1 MTTPTR
7 PRLAQLA
14 ADVRDFDLNIEKV
27 LEGWSVSHAV
37 REMIANALDERVLTN
52 SGPVEIT
59 RVRRGTWCIRDNGRG
74 LRHTHFTQNEC
85 PEKVRR
91 EREVI
96 GRFGVGLKDA
106 LAVLDRRKVEISL
119 RSRHGDITLV
129 HQPKAGFP
137 DVTTLHARVQTPSDT
152 QMVGTEILLE
162 GVTDSDIETAK
173 SFFLEFSGEQVLET
187 TRIGQILAR
196 PSGHPARIYVKG
208 LVVSEEPEFAFSYN
222 VTALT
227 QAMRRALNRERTNV
241 GRSAYGDRVKAML
254 LAAAS
259 PAVAEV
265 LVQDLAKLSAGTAHE
280 EVRTWTDVGVR
291 ACQILNAAKPVVF
304 VTAEQLVH
312 DKEMVDRAIEDG
324 REVITIPNSVAA
336 KLPTVVDISGKPLQ
350 SLERF
355 ASDWSASVEF
365 CFIDEDDLTSAER
378 AIFSRWREIADLDGG
393 VPRIVRAV
401 LVSETM
407 RPSVTEG
414 MHPAGLWE
422 PVQGRVII
430 HRPELR
436 SLGAFAGTLLHELTH
451 ARSGHEDVSRDFEL
465 ALTSTIGRVSVTA
478 LKKRSADGTGSA
490 VSPANKR
497 LQPTKARRKSKT
509 RRANRKRIRG

>member
-7 PRLAQLA
+7 PRSVQDR
-14 ADVRDFDLNIEKV
+14 ADVRYFDLNIEKV

-37 REMIANALDERVLTN
+37 REMIANALDERALTN
-52 SGPVEIT
+52 TGMVAIT
-59 RVRRGTWCIRDNGRG
+59 RVRRGTWCIRDYGRG
-74 LRHTHFTQNEC
+74 LQHTHFTQNESE
-85 PEKVRR
+85 EKIRR

-106 LAVLDRRKVEISL
+106 LAVLDRRNIRVSL
-119 RSRHGDITLV
+119 RSRHGDITLERR
-129 HQPKAGFP
+129 PKAGFP
-137 DVTTLHARVQTPSDT
+137 DVATLHARVQTPSDT
-152 QMVGTEILLE
+152 RMAGTEILLE
-162 GVTDSDIETAK
+162 NVTDSDIERAK
-173 SFFLEFSGEQVLET
+173 SFFLEFSGDQVLET
-187 TRIGQILAR
+187 TKIGQILVR
-196 PSGHPARIYVKG
+196 PPGHPARIYVKG
-208 LVVSEEPEFAFSYN
+208 LLVSEEPEFAFSYN

-241 GRSAYGDRVKAML
+241 GRSAYSDRVKAML

-265 LVQDLAKLSAGTAHE
+265 LVQDVARLSAGTAHE

-291 ACQILNAAKPVVF
+291 ACQVLNAARPVVF
-304 VTAEQLVH
+304 ATAEQLVR

-336 KLPTVVDISGKPLQ
+336 KLPTVVDTSGKPLQ

-355 ASDWSASVEF
+355 ATDWSASVEF
-365 CFIDEDDLTSAER
+365 RFVDERDLTSAER
-378 AIFSRWREIADLDGG
+378 AIFSRRREVADLDGG
-393 VPRIVRAV
+393 VPRIVKSI

-422 PVQGRVII
+422 PATGRVII
-430 HRPELR
+430 HRHQLR

-451 ARSGHEDVSRDFEL
+451 ARSGYKDVSRDFEL
-465 ALTSTIGRVSVTA
+465 ALTSTIGRVAVTA
-478 LKKRSADGTGSA
+478 LTERSTWTDSA
-490 VSPANKR
+490 ASPANKR
-497 LQPTKARRKSKT
+497 LQSTKARGNAGAKRKLK
-509 RRANRKRIRG
+509 KRLHG